1 MTILQI
7 MIIVIIVIIMI
18 MVILILPSDD
28 CAIESIGC
36 LFCNVGMLNDQYSGK
51 DNYYTMFKVN

>member
-7 MIIVIIVIIMI
+7 MIIMIMI
-18 MVILILPSDD
+18 IIVILILSSDD
-28 CAIESIGC
+28 CAIESIGY
-36 LFCNVGMLNDQYSGK
+36 LFCNVGMLNDRYSGK

>member
-7 MIIVIIVIIMI
+7 MIIIIMIII

-36 LFCNVGMLNDQYSGK
+36 LFCNVGMLNDRDSGK

>member
-7 MIIVIIVIIMI
+7 MIIMIMIII

-28 CAIESIGC
+28 CAIESIDC
-36 LFCNVGMLNDQYSGK
+36 LLCNVGMLNDRDSGE